1 MMKNYW
7 SDYWAQGYLTS
18 FGQDIKSNYTGK
30 LKSCW
35 LEFAEKLNCNDKVL
49 DIGTGNGALIRL
61 IQENSSVQF
70 NVIGVDKAIVNEKVA
85 GIESLNILSNVS
97 AEVLPFETAEFDAI
111 VTQFAIEYSELA
123 RSIPEL
129 FRVLKKGGLYQIVC
143 HEMDSD
149 IVKPNVLILE
159 SAIRV
164 QSELLVPLK
173 QLISALK
180 KENKDLINSNISI
193 INEYVE
199 LEKKIHPL
207 AIKGTRYT
215 DFYHFILKNR
225 KIDLEKAYYL
235 FSQEL
240 EGLIYR
246 LTDLKQAALNAQQLK
261 QLLASRGDVYKEVLV
276 DSNKE
281 YIGTLYRGYKR

>member
-1 MMKNYW
+1 MKNYW

-35 LEFAEKLNCNDKVL
+35 LNFSEKLNSNDKVL
-49 DIGTGNGALIRL
+49 DIGTGNGALIQL
-61 IQENSSVQF
+61 IQESSSVKF
-70 NVIGVDKAIVNEKVA
+70 NFVGVDKAVVKEKVV
-85 GIESLNILSNVS
+85 GIESSIILSNVS
-97 AEVLPFETAEFDAI
+97 AEHLPFETEEFDAI
-111 VTQFAIEYSELA
+111 VTQFAIEYSELV

-129 FRVLKKGGLYQIVC
+129 FRVLKQGGLYQVVC
-143 HEMDSD
+143 HEIDSD
-149 IVKPNVLILE
+149 IVKPNILILE

-164 QSELLVPLK
+164 QSELLAPLK
-173 QLISALK
+173 QLINALK
-180 KENKDLINSNISI
+180 KEDNDLINNNISI
-193 INEYVE
+193 VNKCVE

-207 AIKGTRYT
+207 AIRGTRYT

-246 LTDLKQAALNAQQLK
+246 LSDLKQAALSAQYLK
-261 QLLASRGDVYKEVLV
+261 QILASEGSVYKETLI

-281 YIGTLYRGYKR
+281 YIGTLYRGYKL